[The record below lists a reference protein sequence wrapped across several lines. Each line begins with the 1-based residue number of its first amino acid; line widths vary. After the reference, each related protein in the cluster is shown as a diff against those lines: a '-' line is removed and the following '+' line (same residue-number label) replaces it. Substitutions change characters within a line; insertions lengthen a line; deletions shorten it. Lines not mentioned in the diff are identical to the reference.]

1 MGRSNQQTSGHP
13 AVGLSLNC
21 DGLTL
26 EYFPGQGAALE
37 VQVLVAVGMGEKSTH
52 RPPPP
57 YLEINLSRA
66 AFNQRIAAQL
76 DMRSLPATQ
85 IAIDDPSLLHLI
97 QLLEAEMQTPQA
109 LNQMFVW
116 SIVTILMLQFIN
128 RSLPGIPCD

>member
-1 MGRSNQQTSGHP
+1 MNVSNRQRSGHLR
-13 AVGLSLNC
+13 VGLDLTC

-26 EYFPGQGAALE
+26 AYFPEQAAALE
-37 VQVLVAVGMGEKSTH
+37 IQVLVAVGVGKKSTH

-76 DMRSLPATQ
+76 DGRSLPLDFQTPVN
-85 IAIDDPSLLHLI
+85 DPSLLHLI
-97 QLLEAEMQTPQA
+97 QLLEAEMQFPQV

-116 SIVTILMLQFIN
+116 SIVTILIVQLIN
-128 RSLPGIPCD
+128 RSNYSGCG